1 MEYINNFVITL
12 VATMIFMTAVDIISP
27 DNSMKKYIKF
37 VLGLILI
44 SVMINPIVKFFTGGE
59 QELVNTIKN
68 YESMF
73 YEGTTNENEDSISK
87 SQIESFKNNLN
98 SNCDNLLKEEFS
110 DKDFKSNVECEID
123 LENMTYS
130 IESLEVGVKDKDQ
143 GIKLVDSIK
152 IDINEESEQAVSNDG
167 GVENEEEIKNY
178 LSEVFKIPIEKIK
191 LYSMGK

>member
-44 SVMINPIVKFFTGGE
+44 SVMINPIIKFFTGGE

-68 YESMF
+68 YENML
-73 YEGTTNENEDSISK
+73 YEWITSENENDVSK
-87 SQIESFKNNLN
+87 NQIESFKYNLK
-98 SNCDNLLKEEFS
+98 SNCNSLLKEEFS

-123 LENMTYS
+123 LQSMTYN
-130 IESLEVGVKDKDQ
+130 IESLEVGVKEN
-143 GIKLVDSIK
+143 GIKIVDSIK
-152 IDINEESEQAVSNDG
+152 ININEESEQAISNDEK
-167 GVENEEEIKNY
+167 VENAEEIKNY
-178 LSEVFKIPIEKIK
+178 LSEVFKIPTEKIK

>member
-12 VATMIFMTAVDIISP
+12 VATMIFMTAVEIISP

-59 QELVNTIKN
+59 QELVNAIKN

-98 SNCDNLLKEEFS
+98 SNCDNLLKEKFS
-110 DKDFKSNVECEID
+110 DKEFKSNVECEID
-123 LENMTYS
+123 LESMTYS
-130 IESLEVGVKDKDQ
+130 IESLEVGVKDG
-143 GIKLVDSIK
+143 GIKIVDSIK
-152 IDINEESEQAVSNDG
+152 IDINEESEEAVSNDG
-167 GVENEEEIKNY
+167 AVENEEEIKNY
-178 LSEVFKIPIEKIK
+178 LSEVFKIPTEKIK

>member
-12 VATMIFMTAVDIISP
+12 VATMIFMTAVEIISP
-27 DNSMKKYIKF
+27 DNSMKKYIKY

-59 QELVNTIKN
+59 QELVNTIKS

-73 YEGTTNENEDSISK
+73 YEGITSENEDSISK

-98 SNCDNLLKEEFS
+98 SNCDSLLKEEFS

-130 IESLEVGVKDKDQ
+130 IESLEVGVKDG
-143 GIKLVDSIK
+143 GIKLVDNIK

-167 GVENEEEIKNY
+167 TVGNEEEIKNY
-178 LSEVFKIPIEKIK
+178 LSEVFKIPTDKIK

>member
-12 VATMIFMTAVDIISP
+12 VATIIFMTAVEIISP

-59 QELVNTIKN
+59 QELVNAIKN
-68 YESMF
+68 YEIMF
-73 YEGTTNENEDSISK
+73 YEDTTNENEDSISK

-98 SNCDNLLKEEFS
+98 SNCNNLLKEKFS
-110 DKDFKSNVECEID
+110 NKEFKSNVECEID
-123 LENMTYS
+123 LESMTYS
-130 IESLEVGVKDKDQ
+130 IESLEVGVKDG
-143 GIKLVDSIK
+143 GIKLVDNIK
-152 IDINEESEQAVSNDG
+152 IDINEENEEAVSNDG
-167 GVENEEEIKNY
+167 SVENEEEIKNY
-178 LSEVFKIPIEKIK
+178 LSEVFKIPTEKIK

>member
-12 VATMIFMTAVDIISP
+12 VATMIFMTAVEIISP

-59 QELVNTIKN
+59 QELVNAIKN

-98 SNCDNLLKEEFS
+98 SNCDNLLQEKFS
-110 DKDFKSNVECEID
+110 DKEFKSNVECEID
-123 LENMTYS
+123 LESMTYS
-130 IESLEVGVKDKDQ
+130 IESLEVGVKDG
-143 GIKLVDSIK
+143 GIKIVDSIK
-152 IDINEESEQAVSNDG
+152 IDINEESEEAVSNDG
-167 GVENEEEIKNY
+167 AMENEEEIKNY
-178 LSEVFKIPIEKIK
+178 LSEVFKIPTEKIK

>member
-44 SVMINPIVKFFTGGE
+44 SVMINPIIKFFTGGE

-68 YESMF
+68 YENMF
-73 YEGTTNENEDSISK
+73 YEGITSENENDVSK
-87 SQIESFKNNLN
+87 NQIESFKNNLN
-98 SNCDNLLKEEFS
+98 SNCNSLLKEEFS

-123 LENMTYS
+123 LQSMTYN
-130 IESLEVGVKDKDQ
+130 IESLEVGVKEN
-143 GIKLVDSIK
+143 GIKIVDSIK
-152 IDINEESEQAVSNDG
+152 ININEESEQAISNDEK
-167 GVENEEEIKNY
+167 VENAEEIKNY
-178 LSEVFKIPIEKIK
+178 LSEVFKMPTEKIK

>member
-12 VATMIFMTAVDIISP
+12 VATMIFMTAVEIISP

-59 QELVNTIKN
+59 QELVNTIKS

-73 YEGTTNENEDSISK
+73 YEGTTSENEDSISK

-98 SNCDNLLKEEFS
+98 SNCDSLLKEEFS
-110 DKDFKSNVECEID
+110 DKDFESNIECEID

-130 IESLEVGVKDKDQ
+130 IESLEVGVKDG
-143 GIKLVDSIK
+143 GIKLVDNIK
-152 IDINEESEQAVSNDG
+152 IDINEESEQAISNDG
-167 GVENEEEIKNY
+167 AVENEEEIKNY
-178 LSEVFKIPIEKIK
+178 LSEVFKIPTDKIK

>member
-12 VATMIFMTAVDIISP
+12 VATIIFMTAVEIISP

-73 YEGTTNENEDSISK
+73 YEDTTNENEDSISK
-87 SQIESFKNNLN
+87 SQIESFKSNLN
-98 SNCDNLLKEEFS
+98 SNCDNLLKEKFS
-110 DKDFKSNVECEID
+110 NKEFKSNVECEID
-123 LENMTYS
+123 LESMTYS
-130 IESLEVGVKDKDQ
+130 IDSLEVGVKDGGVK
-143 GIKLVDSIK
+143 IVDSIK
-152 IDINEESEQAVSNDG
+152 IDINEESEEAVSNDG
-167 GVENEEEIKNY
+167 AVENEEEIKNY
-178 LSEVFKIPIEKIK
+178 LSEVFKIPTEKIK

>member
-12 VATMIFMTAVDIISP
+12 VATMIFMTAVEIISP

-59 QELVNTIKN
+59 QELVNTIKS

-73 YEGTTNENEDSISK
+73 YEGTTSENEDSISK

-98 SNCDNLLKEEFS
+98 SNCDSLLKEEFS

-130 IESLEVGVKDKDQ
+130 IESLEVGVKDG

-152 IDINEESEQAVSNDG
+152 ININEESEETVSNDG
-167 GVENEEEIKNY
+167 TVENEEEIKNY
-178 LSEVFKIPIEKIK
+178 LSEVFKIPTDKIK

>member
-12 VATMIFMTAVDIISP
+12 VATIIFMTAVEIISP

-44 SVMINPIVKFFTGGE
+44 SVMINPIVKFFTDGE
-59 QELVNTIKN
+59 QELVSAIKN
-68 YESMF
+68 YESVF

-98 SNCDNLLKEEFS
+98 INCDNLLKEKFL
-110 DKDFKSNVECEID
+110 DKEFKSNVECEID
-123 LENMTYS
+123 LDNMTYS
-130 IESLEVGVKDKDQ
+130 IESLEVGVKDG
-143 GIKLVDSIK
+143 GIKLVDNIK
-152 IDINEESEQAVSNDG
+152 IDINEENEEAVSNDG
-167 GVENEEEIKNY
+167 SVENEEEIKNY
-178 LSEVFKIPIEKIK
+178 LSEVFKIPTEKIK

>member
-12 VATMIFMTAVDIISP
+12 VATMIFMTAVEIISP

-59 QELVNTIKN
+59 QELVNAIKN

-98 SNCDNLLKEEFS
+98 SNCDNLLKEKFS
-110 DKDFKSNVECEID
+110 DKEFKSNVECEID
-123 LENMTYS
+123 LESMTYS
-130 IESLEVGVKDKDQ
+130 IESLEVGVKDG

-152 IDINEESEQAVSNDG
+152 IYINEES
-167 GVENEEEIKNY
+167 
-178 LSEVFKIPIEKIK
+178 
-191 LYSMGK
+191 

>member
-44 SVMINPIVKFFTGGE
+44 SVMINPIIKFFTGGE

-73 YEGTTNENEDSISK
+73 YEGIINENEKDTNK
-87 SQIESFKNNLN
+87 NQIESFKNNLN
-98 SNCDNLLKEEFS
+98 SNCNSLLKEEFS

-123 LENMTYS
+123 LQSMTYN
-130 IESLEVGVKDKDQ
+130 IESLEVGVKEN
-143 GIKLVDSIK
+143 GIKIVDSIK
-152 IDINEESEQAVSNDG
+152 ININEESEQAISNDEK
-167 GVENEEEIKNY
+167 VENAEEIKNY
-178 LSEVFKIPIEKIK
+178 LSEVFKIPTEKIK

>member
-12 VATMIFMTAVDIISP
+12 VATIIFMTAVEIISP

-59 QELVNTIKN
+59 QELVNTINN

-110 DKDFKSNVECEID
+110 DKEFKSNVECEID

-130 IESLEVGVKDKDQ
+130 IESLEVGVKDK

-152 IDINEESEQAVSNDG
+152 IDINEEREEAVSNDG
-167 GVENEEEIKNY
+167 SVENEEEIKNY
-178 LSEVFKIPIEKIK
+178 LSEVFKIPTEKIK

>member
-12 VATMIFMTAVDIISP
+12 VATIIFMTAVEIISP

-59 QELVNTIKN
+59 QEVVNTIKN
-68 YESMF
+68 YENMF
-73 YEGTTNENEDSISK
+73 YEGKTNENEDSINK

-98 SNCDNLLKEEFS
+98 SNCNNLLKEEFS

-123 LENMTYS
+123 LDNMTYS
-130 IESLEVGVKDKDQ
+130 IESLEVGVKEG

-152 IDINEESEQAVSNDG
+152 ININEESEETVSNDG
-167 GVENEEEIKNY
+167 TVENEEEIKNY
-178 LSEVFKIPIEKIK
+178 LSEVFKIPTEKIK

>member
-1 MEYINNFVITL
+1 MEYISNFVITL
-12 VATMIFMTAVDIISP
+12 VATMIFMTAVEIISP

-59 QELVNTIKN
+59 EELINTIKS
-68 YESMF
+68 YERMF

-123 LENMTYS
+123 LDNMTYS
-130 IESLEVGVKDKDQ
+130 IESLEVGVKDG

-152 IDINEESEQAVSNDG
+152 INISEESEQALSNDEE
-167 GVENEEEIKNY
+167 VENEEEIKNY
-178 LSEVFKIPIEKIK
+178 LSEVFKISTEKIK